1 MRHDRGSMRTLIL
14 STLCLLASACASDG
28 ARDTRDPLPRAESV
42 VPGTIH
48 VAIEPQG
55 GSIVVAAVR
64 EGSAAAREQ
73 VAPGDRLVRLEG
85 QPIGDVREFER
96 RVLGTPPGS
105 RVRVQVVHDGKA
117 RRVEL
122 PVEEI
127 ALDERG

>member
-1 MRHDRGSMRTLIL
+1 MRALFV
-14 STLCLLASACASDG
+14 STLCLLATACASDG
-28 ARDTRDPLPRAESV
+28 ARDVRDPPPRAESV

-48 VAIEPQG
+48 VAVEPQA

-64 EGSAAAREQ
+64 EGSAAAREH
-73 VAPGDRLVRLEG
+73 VAPGDRLVRLQG
-85 QPIGDVREFER
+85 QPIGDAREFER

-105 RVRVQVVHDGKA
+105 SVRVEVVHDGKA